1 MCFVLAHTRP
11 HIREIS
17 RLSIILSDAWYVAQM
32 CPENC
37 LTGGGGAG
45 GVWPILAMPAA
56 FEP

>member
-1 MCFVLAHTRP
+1 MLAHTRP

-17 RLSIILSDAWYVAQM
+17 RLSIILSQMRGTLVAQM

-45 GVWPILAMPAA
+45 GVWPVLAMPAA